1 MLRREKQLTK
11 EFENQLKEEKRNE
24 KLKEKEEREERQKRR
39 MANEYKN
46 SAYQHVCNTSYYCVS
61 LIFGRLMLVS

>member
-1 MLRREKQLTK
+1 MLRRERQLTK

-46 SAYQHVCNTSYYCVS
+46 SAYQHVVIIAHYYIS
-61 LIFGRLMLVS
+61 LIFDRLMLVS